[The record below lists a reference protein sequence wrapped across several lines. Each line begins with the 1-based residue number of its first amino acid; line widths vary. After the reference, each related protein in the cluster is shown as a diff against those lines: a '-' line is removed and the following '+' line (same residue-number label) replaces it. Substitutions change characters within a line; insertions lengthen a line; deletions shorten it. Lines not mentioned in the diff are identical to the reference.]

1 LFCIV
6 DMQITQI
13 YLTDNNSELP
23 PFLADATD
31 TVSRCFPTL
40 PHKIYNNKDVEQFLE
55 QHYGEDVIRAY
66 HKVKPYSYK
75 CDLARYCIANVVGG
89 WYFDISLR
97 CLTSVQLPDDCK
109 LLAFR
114 DINRYTHVSW
124 ACDGAV
130 FYTKPDNEIL
140 DEAIFQIVYNIE
152 NEYYGLTPLCPTG
165 PTAWG
170 KAIAGAHIDKH
181 IIFGDSIE
189 LTPQH
194 YNKNK
199 ALVLPDG
206 TIFALKK
213 PSQGGD
219 LKALG
224 ATGVNNYNDLWYTQD
239 LYVK

>member
-1 LFCIV
+1 
-6 DMQITQI
+6 MQITQI
-13 YLTDNNSELP
+13 FLTDNDSELP
-23 PFLADATD
+23 PFLADTTQSVAN
-31 TVSRCFPTL
+31 CFPDL
-40 PHKIYNNKDVEQFLE
+40 EHKIYRNKDVEQFLE
-55 QHYGEDVIRAY
+55 EQYGEDVIRAY

-97 CLTSVQLPDDCK
+97 CLTGIKVPYDCR

-124 ACDGAV
+124 ACDGAA
-130 FYTKPDNEIL
+130 FYTQPESEIL
-140 DEAIFQIVYNIE
+140 DEAIFQIVRNIE
-152 NEYYGLTPLCPTG
+152 DEYYGLTPLCPTG

-170 KAIAGAHIDKH
+170 KAIALSNIDNKV
-181 IIFGDSIE
+181 IFGDSIE
-189 LTPQH
+189 LTPNH
-194 YNKNK
+194 PHKNK

-206 TIFALKK
+206 MIFAMKK
-213 PSQGGD
+213 PSHGGD
-219 LKALG
+219 LSTLG

>member
-1 LFCIV
+1 
-6 DMQITQI
+6 MQITQI
-13 YLTDNNSELP
+13 FLTDNNSDLS
-23 PFLADATD
+23 PFLREATD
-31 TVSRCFPTL
+31 SVARCFPDL
-40 PHKIYNNKDVEQFLE
+40 EHKIYKNKDVETFLE
-55 QHYGEDVIRAY
+55 EHYGEDVIRAY

-75 CDLARYCIANVVGG
+75 CDLARYCITNVVGG

-97 CLTSVQLPDDCK
+97 CLTGIKLPSDCK

-130 FYTKPDNEIL
+130 FYSPADSEIL
-140 DEAIFQIVYNIE
+140 DEAILQIVDNIE

-170 KAIAGAHIDKH
+170 KAIAACDIDKTV
-181 IIFGDSIE
+181 IFGDSIE

-194 YNKNK
+194 HNKNK

-213 PSQGGD
+213 PANGGD
-219 LKALG
+219 LKQLG